1 MRSAR
6 GPIFPPEQRLSNY
19 DSGRGWNRSIGA
31 LHPDDPGARE
41 HVRPRDGGGV
51 LALRRTRQMFWRMLG
66 ATSPMEAH
74 RLESR
79 VMWTRG
85 ASADARE
92 GTAFLEKRAPVWR
105 DAVSNGFPACSP
117 WFDPPAWQEGTQGT
131 GGGEEGI
138 K

>member
-1 MRSAR
+1 
-6 GPIFPPEQRLSNY
+6 
-19 DSGRGWNRSIGA
+19 
-31 LHPDDPGARE
+31 
-41 HVRPRDGGGV
+41 
-51 LALRRTRQMFWRMLG
+51 MFWRMLG

-131 GGGEEGI
+131 GGGEKGI